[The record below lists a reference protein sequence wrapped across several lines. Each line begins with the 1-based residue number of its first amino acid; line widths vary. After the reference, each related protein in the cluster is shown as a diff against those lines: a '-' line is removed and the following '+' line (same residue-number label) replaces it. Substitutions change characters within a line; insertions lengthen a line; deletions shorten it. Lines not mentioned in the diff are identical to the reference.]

1 MRDSNRID
9 SKIAK
14 DYLHELMRINIVVDD
29 ELYQKIIDWGN
40 IRELLNSA
48 SKILNKLIIFANG
61 G

>member
-1 MRDSNRID
+1 MRDSDKVDR
-9 SKIAK
+9 KIAK
-14 DYLHELMRINIVVDD
+14 KLLNELMRINIVVDN

-48 SKILNKLIIFANG
+48 SKTLNKLITFANG